1 MKSFVRTRIGIASL
15 IAATMAAAG
24 FAQELADAK
33 SGNAQPSV
41 NANCKPIHAVMLELR
56 VTTGCKPGHA
66 FCFLGEVAGN
76 HGMRGTTY
84 FKSDSFGGRVPL
96 SPDFL
101 PYSGPFE
108 YTLETGTLIMRE
120 TGLSNTTQGNPDSG
134 AVTAYQ
140 KIIEGTG
147 EMAGATGYFF
157 VSGFSRNGR
166 VETTVTGEV
175 CFP

>member
-1 MKSFVRTRIGIASL
+1 MRNIVRMKFLFASL
-15 IAATMAAAG
+15 IAVAMASTAIARQATN
-24 FAQELADAK
+24 
-33 SGNAQPSV
+33 ST
-41 NANCKPIHAVMLELR
+41 CKAIHAVMSEQR
-56 VTTGCKPGHA
+56 VTEGCKPGHA
-66 FCFLGEVAGN
+66 FCFVGEVAGN

-84 FKSDSFGGRVPL
+84 FKADGTGSRPTT

-108 YTLETGTLIMRE
+108 YTLENGTLVTRE
-120 TGLSNTTQGNPDSG
+120 TGVSNSSQGQLESG
-134 AVTAYQ
+134 AVTAFQ
-140 KIIEGTG
+140 KIVEGTG
-147 EMAGATGYFF
+147 ALSGTTGYFF